1 MARQPNDE
9 EKKVA
14 IDKKSGSLAYNRLDM
29 QLSQTLHMAIELY
42 DNLNYLL
49 VPDHDD
55 DITLFDDDTNPEVV
69 SYYQMKTNEE
79 SISIDTAISEDWLAK
94 LYEQLSNPKWLIDEL
109 GLITNCP
116 LKLKVP
122 YIYKNGKNRKKE
134 KIYTVDKTPFLNFD
148 PAVVKKIKEDIAK
161 KKGISVEEVDLS
173 KFVHM
178 RTTLSIAKH
187 REIVQQEMND
197 FLKEKYPSITVE
209 MAKTIFSTMM
219 DLLARRQ
226 GCERLNEDAPFIEVK
241 KKKGISKADFS
252 RVITDSMLVSIPR
265 FDEIERVMEYSDD
278 EKYKASYE
286 YTRIMQDLSGKSESF
301 RKLLYCLKDACEK
314 NVRKSEETIRDY
326 CNRLADRVTEKN
338 ILYNKTYVSVLI
350 CCVLINGWE

>member
-122 YIYKNGKNRKKE
+122 YVDKNGKNRKKE

-148 PAVVKKIKEDIAK
+148 PAVVKKIKE
-161 KKGISVEEVDLS
+161 
-173 KFVHM
+173 
-178 RTTLSIAKH
+178 
-187 REIVQQEMND
+187 
-197 FLKEKYPSITVE
+197 
-209 MAKTIFSTMM
+209 
-219 DLLARRQ
+219 
-226 GCERLNEDAPFIEVK
+226 RLE
-241 KKKGISKADFS
+241 
-252 RVITDSMLVSIPR
+252 
-265 FDEIERVMEYSDD
+265 
-278 EKYKASYE
+278 
-286 YTRIMQDLSGKSESF
+286 
-301 RKLLYCLKDACEK
+301 
-314 NVRKSEETIRDY
+314 
-326 CNRLADRVTEKN
+326 
-338 ILYNKTYVSVLI
+338 
-350 CCVLINGWE
+350 